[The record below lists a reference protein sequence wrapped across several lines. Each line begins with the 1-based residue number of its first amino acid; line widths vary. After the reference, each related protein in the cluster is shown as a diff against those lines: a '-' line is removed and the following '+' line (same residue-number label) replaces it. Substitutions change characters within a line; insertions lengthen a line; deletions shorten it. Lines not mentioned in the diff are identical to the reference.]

1 VGGLALRRVSKRFG
15 DVRVL
20 DDISF
25 EMAADEFV
33 VVLGPSGCGKS
44 TLLRVIAGLETIDSG
59 EIEIDGK
66 RVDHLPP
73 GKRGVAMVF
82 QSYALYPHMTVYENM
97 AFGLGNVGVARAEIE
112 RRIADAARILEIEHL
127 LRRKPTELSG
137 GQRQRVAIGRAI
149 VKDPKVSMFDEP
161 LSNLDAALRSRTRQ
175 EIASLHRRIRTA
187 MIFVTHDQTEA
198 MTLADRIVVM
208 NQQRIEQVG
217 TPLEIY
223 VAPATKFV
231 ATFVGSPAMNILS
244 ASPVASEGDHQRVA
258 LADGTVLETQVPVNA
273 VPAQGALEIGLRPEA
288 IQLCS
293 IDQGCVKAQV
303 AFVEFLGDK
312 TLVYLS
318 FGGNDRVV
326 VLDGASS
333 KARVGE
339 TVGLQIDGTAA
350 HVFDAEGRNLRR
362 AV

>member
-1 VGGLALRRVSKRFG
+1 MGGLALRRVSKRFG

-20 DDISF
+20 DDISL
-25 EMAADEFV
+25 EMGADEFV

-82 QSYALYPHMTVYENM
+82 QSYALYPHMTVFENM
-97 AFGLGNVGVARAEIE
+97 AFGLGNIGIARAEIE
-112 RRIADAARILEIEHL
+112 RRIIDAARMLEIEHL
-127 LRRKPTELSG
+127 LRRKPAELSG

-175 EIASLHRRIRTA
+175 EIAALHRRIRTT

-217 TPLEIY
+217 TPSEIY

-244 ASPVASEGDHQRVA
+244 ANSVASEGAHQCVA
-258 LADGTVLETQVPVNA
+258 LADGTVLETGVPVSA
-273 VPAQGALEIGLRPEA
+273 AQATLEIGLRPEA
-288 IQLCS
+288 MRLCTV
-293 IDQGCVKAQV
+293 DEGCAKAQV

-333 KARVGE
+333 KARVGD
-339 TVGLQIDGTAA
+339 TVGLQIDGAAA
-350 HVFDAEGRNLRR
+350 HMFDAEGRNLRR